1 MKGKEEI
8 INQLEKELKEVTDPM
23 VKRAIQEKIKTLK
36 EDKWILK

>member
-23 VKRAIQEKIKTLK
+23 VKRAIQEKIKEVSQDNTIHK
-36 EDKWILK
+36 